1 MEKNIL
7 KKEQFDSQ
15 TSFFEDW
22 RFHDPPEISTSVY
35 IKNLKIDEIFVSFSY
50 HPSFISK
57 PESFH
62 LLNAFVSVLGTAIG
76 NIDDAP
82 IRIGSYE

>member
-22 RFHDPPEISTSVY
+22 RFHDPPEIST
-35 IKNLKIDEIFVSFSY
+35 IDEIFVSFSY